1 MSDKYYEVKVK
12 ISEDDLKDF
21 LSNYCDEESIEEM
34 NLDDEIVECVRGV
47 LEDHFSDFY
56 VLGKNTIFFE
66 VNDD

>member
-21 LSNYCDEESIEEM
+21 LSNHFDDEEIEEM
-34 NLDDEIVECVRGV
+34 NLDDEIVECVNGI

-66 VNDD
+66 V